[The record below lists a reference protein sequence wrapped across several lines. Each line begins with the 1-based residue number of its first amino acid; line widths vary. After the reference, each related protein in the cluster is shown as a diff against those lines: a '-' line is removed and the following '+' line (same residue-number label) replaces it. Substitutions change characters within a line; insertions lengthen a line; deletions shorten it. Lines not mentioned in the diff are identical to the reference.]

1 MNLLKTKDAA
11 RQLAV
16 SETTIRRWVALFP
29 ASFSKD
35 MFGHYIFD
43 EPALEKLQSVK
54 TKLEAGELLHEMT
67 LPELAQTV
75 EVTGLQQMAA
85 GAAGV
90 GAVGAAIPFPA
101 FSPEETK
108 SKIESAW
115 DFKNPQEEL
124 AERLERIEGTL
135 ARKADEVIG
144 VQLLHHREELEEIR
158 QTLNQLAAS
167 LSSMQER
174 NKQLSSLVSVQ
185 PAAGGM
191 ERKPHK
197 KRALFRLPFSFF

>member
-67 LPELAQTV
+67 LPALIQTV
-75 EVTGLQQMAA
+75 DVTGLQQVAA
-85 GAAGV
+85 SAAD
-90 GAVGAAIPFPA
+90 ASAQFPA
-101 FSPEETK
+101 FGLEAAENRLD
-108 SKIESAW
+108 SAC
-115 DFKNPQEEL
+115 DLKNPQEEL

-174 NKQLSSLVSVQ
+174 NRQLSSLVALQ
-185 PAAGGM
+185 NAAASM
-191 ERKPHK
+191 ERKQNK
-197 KRALFRLPFSFF
+197 KKNLFRLPFSFF

>member
-67 LPELAQTV
+67 LPELIQTV
-75 EVTGLQQMAA
+75 DVTGLQQVAASAA
-85 GAAGV
+85 GAA
-90 GAVGAAIPFPA
+90 APFPA
-101 FSPEETK
+101 FRPEDTK
-108 SKIESAW
+108 SKIDSAW
-115 DFKNPQEEL
+115 DYKNPQEEL

-135 ARKADEVIG
+135 SRKADEVIG

-174 NKQLSSLVSVQ
+174 NKQLSSLVTMQ
-185 PAAGGM
+185 PEAVGM

-197 KRALFRLPFSFF
+197 KKNLFRLPFSFF

>member
-43 EPALEKLQSVK
+43 EPALEKLQSIK

-75 EVTGLQQMAA
+75 DPTGLQQAAA
-85 GAAGV
+85 GAA
-90 GAVGAAIPFPA
+90 AHFPTFNLDEA
-101 FSPEETK
+101 K

-135 ARKADEVIG
+135 SRKADEVIG

-174 NKQLSSLVSVQ
+174 NKQLSSLVAVQ
-185 PAAGGM
+185 PAAACM

-197 KRALFRLPFSFF
+197 KKTLFRLPFSFF

>member
-75 EVTGLQQMAA
+75 GVTGLQQMAA
-85 GAAGV
+85 GAA
-90 GAVGAAIPFPA
+90 GAAIPFPA

-108 SKIESAW
+108 IKIESAW